1 MTLQPIVTKPCKDR
15 HRAATPRRQRAVP
28 LCSGLTSGGTGN
40 PVEEGFHVAW
50 LRDQLDDSSGFRPPS
65 DSAASCRARSCAT
78 VPRCLPRPGA
88 RPRTRRLDPR
98 HAAEPE
104 GRRART
110 VRLPPGEDLHR
121 ARPVQ
126 PVAQDTGVP
135 AILAFP
141 DDPSRYLVL
150 ERTWVAGAGFKIRI
164 YDATTRGATEVQD
177 MDSLAGQPA
186 GRSY

>member
-1 MTLQPIVTKPCKDR
+1 M
-15 HRAATPRRQRAVP
+15 
-28 LCSGLTSGGTGN
+28 
-40 PVEEGFHVAW
+40 
-50 LRDQLDDSSGFRPPS
+50 
-65 DSAASCRARSCAT
+65 
-78 VPRCLPRPGA
+78 
-88 RPRTRRLDPR
+88 
-98 HAAEPE
+98 
-104 GRRART
+104 
-110 VRLPPGEDLHR
+110 
-121 ARPVQ
+121 
-126 PVAQDTGVP
+126 P